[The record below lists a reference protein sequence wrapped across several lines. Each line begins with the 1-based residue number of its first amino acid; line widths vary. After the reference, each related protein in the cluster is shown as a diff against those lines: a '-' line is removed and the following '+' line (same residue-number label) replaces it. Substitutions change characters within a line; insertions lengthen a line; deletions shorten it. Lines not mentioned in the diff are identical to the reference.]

1 MYIKLNSTSMSDI
14 TSMRNGMSL
23 ASKAQIYDAQYGYM
37 DIVDAE
43 ELFDVLIAKVKEL
56 NDERQP

>member
-1 MYIKLNSTSMSDI
+1 MYIKLSSTSMSDI

-23 ASKAQIYDAQYGYM
+23 SSKAQIYDAYHGYM

-43 ELFDVLIAKVKEL
+43 ELFDVLIARVKEL
-56 NDERQP
+56 SDEHQP